1 MNRRDTIIIATLV
14 NAALVVVLFVTA
26 KQTDKK
32 HADSLLIN
40 LPPNIIEDVPAT
52 TIVNKKQA
60 NAENIEKS
68 IFVPQ

>member
-32 HADSLLIN
+32 HTDSLLLN
-40 LPPNIIEDVPAT
+40 LPL
-52 TIVNKKQA
+52 K
-60 NAENIEKS
+60 
-68 IFVPQ
+68 